1 MATFDPAAETARYLA
16 TLPPEA
22 HARATA
28 YTQGG
33 HWLILWGTL
42 ISLAVVVILLRTGVL
57 ARLRSRIEAR
67 KRRPWL
73 TAFVVVLAAQ
83 AISAV
88 LTLPWSIYTGW
99 WREKSYGLTSQ
110 PIAGWLTEW
119 AISSA
124 IGLVIGSV
132 LLMLFYALLRAVPRT
147 WWIWGA
153 GLSALT
159 GALLILASPILIEPI
174 FNDYKPAPPGPV
186 RDTVVEM
193 ATANG
198 ISPDR
203 IFVYDGSKQ
212 SNRYTANVSGLFG
225 SARVAMSDT
234 MFKAGADIA
243 EVRGVVGHEMGHYA
257 RHHILIQLGLMI
269 PLLVLAFW
277 LVDRLFPLA
286 SRLLGAGDVR
296 GIADPA
302 GYPVFT
308 AILVV
313 LGLLATPIMNTMIR
327 TAEVDADNYSLK
339 VVREPDGLA
348 KALVKTIEYRA
359 ATPGQLEEILFYDH
373 PSVGWRVR
381 NAMDWKAAHPP
392 VNWKAAPLASGVN
405 NVTIVEAPAKP

>member
-1 MATFDPAAETARYLA
+1 MASFDPAAETARYLA
-16 TLPPEA
+16 TLSPEA

-28 YTQGG
+28 YTHGG

-42 ISLAVVVILLRTGVL
+42 VSLAVVFILLKSGVL
-57 ARLRSRIEAR
+57 ARLRSRVEAR
-67 KRRPWL
+67 RRRPWL
-73 TAFVVVLAAQ
+73 AAFLVVLVAQ

-110 PIAGWLTEW
+110 PFVGWLTEW
-119 AISSA
+119 AISS
-124 IGLVIGSV
+124 GLGLIIGSV
-132 LLMLFYALLRAVPRT
+132 LLMLFYALLRTAPRT

-153 GLSALT
+153 GLSAVA
-159 GALLILASPILIEPI
+159 GALLVLAAPVFIEPI
-174 FNDYKPAPPGPV
+174 FNNYTPAPPGPV

-243 EVRGVVGHEMGHYA
+243 EVRAVVGHEMGHYA

-269 PLLVLAFW
+269 PLLILAFF

-313 LGLLATPIMNTMIR
+313 LGLLGTPILNSMIR
-327 TAEVDADNYSLK
+327 AAEVDADNYSLAIA
-339 VVREPDGLA
+339 REPDGLA

-381 NAMDWKAAHPP
+381 NAMDWKAANPP
-392 VNWKAAPLASGVN
+392 ADMAEPVR
-405 NVTIVEAPAKP
+405 

>member
-1 MATFDPAAETARYLA
+1 MANFDPVAETARYLA
-16 TLPPEA
+16 TLPPEG
-22 HARATA
+22 HAKAVA

-33 HWLILWGTL
+33 QWMLLWGTL
-42 ISLAVVVILLRTGVL
+42 VSLAIVFILLKSGVL
-57 ARLRSRIEAR
+57 TRLRTRIEAR
-67 KRRPWL
+67 KRRPRL
-73 TAFVVVLAAQ
+73 AAFLVVLVAQ
-83 AISAV
+83 AIIAV
-88 LTLPWSIYTGW
+88 LTLPWEIYANW

-110 PIAGWLTEW
+110 PLPGWLTEW
-119 AISSA
+119 AISA
-124 IGLVIGSV
+124 GMGLVVGSV
-132 LLMLFYALLRAVPRT
+132 LLMLFYGLLRAAPKT

-153 GLSALT
+153 GLSAVT
-159 GALLILASPILIEPI
+159 AALLVLASPIFIEPI

-193 ATANG
+193 AVANG

-257 RHHILIQLGLMI
+257 RQHILWQLGAMI
-269 PLLVLAFW
+269 PLLVLAFF

-296 GIADPA
+296 GISDPA

-327 TAEVDADNYSLK
+327 TGEIDADNYSLRTA
-339 VVREPDGLA
+339 REPDGLA

-359 ATPGQLEEILFYDH
+359 ANPGKLEEIIFYSH
-373 PSVGWRVR
+373 PSVSWRVR
-381 NAMDWKAAHPP
+381 NAMDWKAANPP
-392 VNWKAAPLASGVN
+392 ADK
-405 NVTIVEAPAKP
+405 PATVR

>member
-16 TLPPEA
+16 ALPPEG
-22 HARATA
+22 HAKAVA

-33 HWLILWGTL
+33 HWLLLWGTL
-42 ISLAVVVILLRTGVL
+42 VSLAVVFILLKSGLLNRI
-57 ARLRSRIEAR
+57 RSRVEAR

-73 TAFVVVLAAQ
+73 ASFIVVLVAQ
-83 AISAV
+83 AATAI
-88 LTLPWSIYTGW
+88 LTLPWSIYTAW
-99 WREKSYGLTSQ
+99 WRETSYGLTSQ
-110 PIAGWLTEW
+110 PLAGWLTEW
-119 AISSA
+119 AISSV

-132 LLMLFYALLRAVPRT
+132 LLMLFYALLRAAPKT

-153 GLSALT
+153 GLSAVA
-159 GALLILASPILIEPI
+159 GALLVLASPIFIEPI

-193 ATANG
+193 AVANG

-212 SNRYTANVSGLFG
+212 SNRYTANVSGLFS

-269 PLLVLAFW
+269 PLLILAFF

-286 SRLLGAGDVR
+286 SRLLGATDVR
-296 GIADPA
+296 GISDPA

-313 LGLLATPIMNTMIR
+313 LGLLGTPILNTMIR
-327 TAEVDADNYSLK
+327 TAEVDADNYSLEIA
-339 VVREPDGLA
+339 REPDGLA

-359 ATPGQLEEILFYDH
+359 ANPGKLEEILFYDH
-373 PSVGWRVR
+373 PSVSWRVR

-392 VNWKAAPLASGVN
+392 KETP
-405 NVTIVEAPAKP
+405 

>member
-16 TLPPEA
+16 TLPPEG
-22 HARATA
+22 HAKAVA

-33 HWLILWGTL
+33 HWLLLWGAL
-42 ISLAVVVILLRTGVL
+42 VSLAVVFILLKSGLLT
-57 ARLRSRIEAR
+57 RLRARIEAR

-73 TAFVVVLAAQ
+73 AALLVVLVAQ
-83 AISAV
+83 AITAV
-88 LTLPWSIYTGW
+88 LTLPWTLYSGW
-99 WREKSYGLTSQ
+99 WREKAYGLTSQ
-110 PIAGWLTEW
+110 PLPGWLTEW
-119 AISSA
+119 AISSVM
-124 IGLVIGSV
+124 GLVVGSV
-132 LLMLFYALLRAVPRT
+132 LLMLFYALLRAAPKT

-153 GLSALT
+153 GLSAVT
-159 GALLILASPILIEPI
+159 AALLVLASPIFIEPI

-193 ATANG
+193 AVANG

-257 RHHILIQLGLMI
+257 RQHILWQLGLMI
-269 PLLVLAFW
+269 PLLVLAFF

-286 SRLLGAGDVR
+286 SRLLGASDVR
-296 GIADPA
+296 GISDPA

-313 LGLLATPIMNTMIR
+313 LGLLGTPIMNTMIR
-327 TAEVDADNYSLK
+327 TGEIDADNYSLRTA
-339 VVREPDGLA
+339 REPDGLA

-359 ATPGQLEEILFYDH
+359 ANPGKLEEIIFYSH
-373 PSVGWRVR
+373 PSVSWRVR
-381 NAMDWKAAHPP
+381 NAMDWKAANQGTGSPR
-392 VNWKAAPLASGVN
+392 K
-405 NVTIVEAPAKP
+405 VEP

>member
-16 TLPPEA
+16 ALPPEA
-22 HARATA
+22 HAKATA

-42 ISLAVVVILLRTGVL
+42 ISLAVVFILLRTGVL
-57 ARLRSRIEAR
+57 ARLRTRIEAR
-67 KRRPWL
+67 RRRPWL
-73 TAFVVVLAAQ
+73 AALLVVLAAQ

-88 LTLPWSIYTGW
+88 LTLPWDIYTGW

-110 PIAGWLTEW
+110 PLPGWLTEW
-119 AISSA
+119 AISTGM
-124 IGLVIGSV
+124 GLVIGSV
-132 LLMLFYALLRAVPRT
+132 LLMLFYALLRGAPRT

-153 GLSALT
+153 GLSAT
-159 GALLILASPILIEPI
+159 VGALLILASPILIEPI
-174 FNDYKPAPPGPV
+174 FNHYTPAPPGPV

-203 IFVYDGSKQ
+203 IFVYNGSKQ

-257 RHHILIQLGLMI
+257 RHHILWQLGLMI

-296 GIADPA
+296 GISDPA

-313 LGLLATPIMNTMIR
+313 LGLLGTPIMNTMIR
-327 TAEVDADNYSLK
+327 TAEVDADNYSLR
-339 VVREPDGLA
+339 VIQEPDGLA

-359 ATPGQLEEILFYDH
+359 ASPGKLEEILFYDH
-373 PSVGWRVR
+373 PSVSWRVR
-381 NAMDWKAAHPP
+381 NAMNWKAAHQ
-392 VNWKAAPLASGVN
+392 
-405 NVTIVEAPAKP
+405 PAK

>member
-16 TLPPEA
+16 TLPPEG
-22 HARATA
+22 HAKAVA

-33 HWLILWGTL
+33 HWLLLWGAL
-42 ISLAVVVILLRTGVL
+42 VSLAVVFILLKSGLLT
-57 ARLRSRIEAR
+57 RLRARIEAR

-73 TAFVVVLAAQ
+73 AAFLVVLVAQ
-83 AISAV
+83 AITAV
-88 LTLPWSIYTGW
+88 LTLPWTLYSGW

-110 PIAGWLTEW
+110 PLPGWLTEW
-119 AISSA
+119 AISSVM
-124 IGLVIGSV
+124 GLVVGSI
-132 LLMLFYALLRAVPRT
+132 LLMLFYALLRAAPKT

-153 GLSALT
+153 GLSAVT
-159 GALLILASPILIEPI
+159 AALLVLASPIFIEPI
-174 FNDYKPAPPGPV
+174 FNDYKQAPPGPV

-193 ATANG
+193 AVANG

-257 RHHILIQLGLMI
+257 RQHILWQLGLMI
-269 PLLVLAFW
+269 PLLVLAFF
-277 LVDRLFPLA
+277 LVDRFFPLA

-296 GIADPA
+296 GISDPA

-308 AILVV
+308 AIMVV
-313 LGLLATPIMNTMIR
+313 LGLLGTPIMNTMIR
-327 TAEVDADNYSLK
+327 TAEIDADNYSLRIA
-339 VVREPDGLA
+339 REPDGLA

-359 ATPGQLEEILFYDH
+359 ANPGKLEEIIFYSH
-373 PSVGWRVR
+373 PSVSWRVR
-381 NAMDWKAAHPP
+381 NAMDWKAANQGTGSPR
-392 VNWKAAPLASGVN
+392 K
-405 NVTIVEAPAKP
+405 VEP

>member
-16 TLPPEA
+16 TLSAEG
-22 HARATA
+22 HAKATA

-33 HWLILWGTL
+33 HWLLLWGAL
-42 ISLAVVVILLRTGVL
+42 IALAVVAILLKSGVL
-57 ARLRSRIEAR
+57 ARLRTRIEAR

-73 TAFVVVLAAQ
+73 AAFLVVLAAQ
-83 AISAV
+83 AITAV
-88 LTLPWSIYTGW
+88 LTLPWDIYANW

-110 PIAGWLTEW
+110 PLAGWLGEW
-119 AISSA
+119 AISAVMGLLFGSA
-124 IGLVIGSV
+124 
-132 LLMLFYALLRAVPRT
+132 LLMVFYALLRRAPKT

-153 GLSALT
+153 GLTAAT

-193 ATANG
+193 AVANG

-203 IFVYDGSKQ
+203 VFVYDGSKQ

-257 RHHILIQLGLMI
+257 RQHILWQLGAMI
-269 PLLVLAFW
+269 PLLILAFF
-277 LVDRLFPLA
+277 LVDRLFPLVT
-286 SRLLGAGDVR
+286 RLLGARDVR
-296 GIADPA
+296 GISDPA

-313 LGLLATPIMNTMIR
+313 LGLLATPIMNTMVR
-327 TAEVDADNYSLK
+327 VGEVDADNYSL
-339 VVREPDGLA
+339 RNIHEPDGLA
-348 KALVKTIEYRA
+348 KALIKTIEYRA
-359 ATPGQLEEILFYDH
+359 ATPGKLEEIIFYSH
-373 PSVGWRVR
+373 PSVSWRVR
-381 NAMDWKAAHPP
+381 NAM
-392 VNWKAAPLASGVN
+392 NWKAANPSADRPV
-405 NVTIVEAPAKP
+405 PAR

>member
-16 TLPPEA
+16 ALPPEGHTKA
-22 HARATA
+22 VA

-33 HWLILWGTL
+33 QWMLLWGTL
-42 ISLAVVVILLRTGVL
+42 VSLAIVFLILKSGVLTRLRT
-57 ARLRSRIEAR
+57 RIEGR
-67 KRRPWL
+67 RRRPWL
-73 TAFVVVLAAQ
+73 TAFVVVLVAQ

-88 LTLPWSIYTGW
+88 LTLPWEIYANW

-119 AISSA
+119 AISA
-124 IGLVIGSV
+124 GMGLVVGSI
-132 LLMLFYALLRAVPRT
+132 LLMLFYALLRAAPKT

-153 GLSALT
+153 GLSAVTAAVLV
-159 GALLILASPILIEPI
+159 LASPIFIEPI

-186 RDTVVEM
+186 RDTIVEM
-193 ATANG
+193 AVANG

-257 RHHILIQLGLMI
+257 RQHILWQLGAMI
-269 PLLVLAFW
+269 PLLVLAFF

-296 GIADPA
+296 GISDPA
-302 GYPVFT
+302 GFPVFS

-327 TAEVDADNYSLK
+327 VGEVDADNYSLR
-339 VVREPDGLA
+339 VVNEPDGLA

-359 ATPGQLEEILFYDH
+359 ANPGKLEEIIFYSH
-373 PSVGWRVR
+373 PSVSWRVR
-381 NAMDWKAAHPP
+381 NAMDWKAANPP
-392 VNWKAAPLASGVN
+392 ADRPASDR
-405 NVTIVEAPAKP
+405 

>member
-1 MATFDPAAETARYLA
+1 MANFDPAAETARYLA
-16 TLPPEA
+16 TLPPEG
-22 HARATA
+22 HAKAVA

-33 HWLILWGTL
+33 QWMLLWGTL
-42 ISLAVVVILLRTGVL
+42 VSLAIVFLILKSGVLTRLRT
-57 ARLRSRIEAR
+57 RIEGR
-67 KRRPWL
+67 RRRPWL
-73 TAFVVVLAAQ
+73 TALLVVFVAQ
-83 AISAV
+83 AITAV
-88 LTLPWSIYTGW
+88 LTLPWEIYANW

-119 AISSA
+119 AISA
-124 IGLVIGSV
+124 GMGLVVGSV
-132 LLMLFYALLRAVPRT
+132 LLMLFYALLRAAPKT

-153 GLSALT
+153 GLSAVT
-159 GALLILASPILIEPI
+159 AAVMVLASPIFIEPI

-193 ATANG
+193 AVANG

-257 RHHILIQLGLMI
+257 RQHILWQLGAMI
-269 PLLVLAFW
+269 PLLVLAFF

-296 GIADPA
+296 GISDPA

-313 LGLLATPIMNTMIR
+313 LGLLGTPIMNTMIR
-327 TAEVDADNYSLK
+327 TGEIDADNYSLRTA
-339 VVREPDGLA
+339 REPDGLA

-359 ATPGQLEEILFYDH
+359 ANPGKLEEIIFYSH
-373 PSVGWRVR
+373 PSVSWRVR
-381 NAMDWKAAHPP
+381 NAMDWKAANPP
-392 VNWKAAPLASGVN
+392 ADRPASDR
-405 NVTIVEAPAKP
+405 

>member
-22 HARATA
+22 HAKATA

-33 HWLILWGTL
+33 HWLILWGAL
-42 ISLAVVVILLRTGVL
+42 IALAVAFILLRTGVL
-57 ARLRSRIEAR
+57 ARLRTRLEAR

-73 TAFVVVLAAQ
+73 TAFVVVLVAQ
-83 AISAV
+83 AITAA
-88 LTLPWSIYTGW
+88 LTLPWDLYTSW

-110 PIAGWLTEW
+110 PITGWLTEW
-119 AISSA
+119 AISA
-124 IGLVIGSV
+124 GMGLMVGSV
-132 LLMLFYALLRAVPRT
+132 LLMLFYALLRKAPRT

-153 GLSALT
+153 GLSAT
-159 GALLILASPILIEPI
+159 VGALIVLASPILIEPI
-174 FNDYKPAPPGPV
+174 FNNYTAAPPGPV

-257 RHHILIQLGLMI
+257 RQHILWQLGAMI

-277 LVDRLFPLA
+277 LADRLFPLA
-286 SRLLGAGDVR
+286 CRLLGAGDVR
-296 GIADPA
+296 GISDPA
-302 GYPVFT
+302 GYPVFS

-313 LGLLATPIMNTMIR
+313 LGLLGTPIMNTMIR
-327 TAEVDADNYSLK
+327 TGEVDADNYSLR
-339 VVREPDGLA
+339 VVHEPDGLA

-359 ATPGQLEEILFYDH
+359 ATPGRLEEIIFYSH
-373 PSVGWRVR
+373 PSVSWRVR
-381 NAMDWKAAHPP
+381 NAMNWKAAHQPP
-392 VNWKAAPLASGVN
+392 P
-405 NVTIVEAPAKP
+405 KP

>member
-1 MATFDPAAETARYLA
+1 MANFDPAAETARYLA

-42 ISLAVVVILLRTGVL
+42 VSLAVVFLLLKSGVL
-57 ARLRSRIEAR
+57 ARLRTRIEAR

-73 TAFVVVLAAQ
+73 TAFLVVLVAQ
-83 AISAV
+83 AITAL
-88 LTLPWSIYTGW
+88 LTLPWSIYAGW

-110 PIAGWLTEW
+110 PFAGWLGEW

-124 IGLVIGSV
+124 IGLIVGSV
-132 LLMLFYALLRAVPRT
+132 LLMLFYALLRKAPRT

-153 GLSALT
+153 GLSAVT
-159 GALLILASPILIEPI
+159 AALLVLASPILIEPI
-174 FNDYKPAPPGPV
+174 FNSYKPAPPGPV

-193 ATANG
+193 AVANG

-257 RHHILIQLGLMI
+257 RHHILWQLGLMI
-269 PLLVLAFW
+269 PLLVLAFF
-277 LVDRLFPLA
+277 LVDRLFPVA
-286 SRLLGAGDVR
+286 SKLLGATDVR
-296 GIADPA
+296 GISDPA

-313 LGLLATPIMNTMIR
+313 LGLVGTPIMNSLIR
-327 TAEVDADNYSLK
+327 AAEVDADNYSLR
-339 VVREPDGLA
+339 VAREPDGLA

-359 ATPGQLEEILFYDH
+359 ANPGKLEEIIFYSH
-373 PSVGWRVR
+373 PSVSWRVR
-381 NAMDWKAAHPP
+381 NAMDWKARHP
-392 VNWKAAPLASGVN
+392 AP
-405 NVTIVEAPAKP
+405 TP

>member
-16 TLPPEA
+16 TLSPEA

-33 HWLILWGTL
+33 HWLILWGAL
-42 ISLAVVVILLRTGVL
+42 VSLAIVFVLLRTGVL
-57 ARLRSRIEAR
+57 ARLRTRIEAR
-67 KRRPWL
+67 RRRPWL
-73 TAFVVVLAAQ
+73 AALLVVLVAE
-83 AISAV
+83 AITAV
-88 LTLPWSIYTGW
+88 LTLPWSIYTSW

-110 PIAGWLTEW
+110 PIAGWLGEW

-124 IGLVIGSV
+124 IGLVVVAI
-132 LLMLFYALLRAVPRT
+132 LLTVFYALLRRAPKT

-153 GLSALT
+153 GLSAAT
-159 GALLILASPILIEPI
+159 GALLILASPVLIEPI
-174 FNDYKPAPPGPV
+174 FNSYKPAPPGPV

-193 ATANG
+193 AVANG
-198 ISPDR
+198 ISKDR

-257 RHHILIQLGLMI
+257 RHHILWQLGAMAL
-269 PLLVLAFW
+269 LLVLAFF

-286 SRLLGAGDVR
+286 TRLLGAKDVR
-296 GIADPA
+296 GISDPA

-313 LGLLATPIMNTMIR
+313 LGLLGTPILNSLIR
-327 TAEVDADNYSLK
+327 TGEIDADNYSL
-339 VVREPDGLA
+339 RIAQEPDGLA

-359 ATPGQLEEILFYDH
+359 SNPGKLEEILFYDH
-373 PSVGWRVR
+373 PSVSWRVR
-381 NAMDWKAAHPP
+381 NAM
-392 VNWKAAPLASGVN
+392 NWKAAQETGSPRN
-405 NVTIVEAPAKP
+405 VEAVAP

>member
-16 TLPPEA
+16 TLSAEG
-22 HARATA
+22 HAKATA

-33 HWLILWGTL
+33 YWLILWGTL

-57 ARLRSRIEAR
+57 ARLRTRIEAR

-73 TAFVVVLAAQ
+73 TAFLVVLVAQ
-83 AISAV
+83 AITAV
-88 LTLPWSIYTGW
+88 LTLPWSIYTSW

-110 PIAGWLTEW
+110 PLAGWLTEW
-119 AISSA
+119 AISA
-124 IGLVIGSV
+124 GMGLVIGSV
-132 LLMLFYALLRAVPRT
+132 LLMLFYALLRAAPRT

-159 GALLILASPILIEPI
+159 GALLILAAPILIEPI

-198 ISPDR
+198 IPPDR

-257 RHHILIQLGLMI
+257 RNHILIQLGLMI

-286 SRLLGAGDVR
+286 SRLLGASDVR
-296 GIADPA
+296 GISDPA

-308 AILVV
+308 GILVV
-313 LGLLATPIMNTMIR
+313 LGLLATPIVNTMIR
-327 TAEVDADNYSLK
+327 TAEVDADNYSLN

-359 ATPGQLEEILFYDH
+359 ANPGQLEEILFYDH
-373 PSVGWRVR
+373 PSVSWRVR
-381 NAMDWKAAHPP
+381 NAMDWKAAHSPS
-392 VNWKAAPLASGVN
+392 A
-405 NVTIVEAPAKP
+405 AKP